1 MPLSTA
7 LLLILASPAATPPM
21 SPEAE
26 MAMTAWTVCQRQ
38 NQFVLAA
45 GPDSAERVAEAAMQS
60 CEMAQLLFQ
69 AAWQKQHGARARTYV
84 RDMREN
90 FRLTGIRDVR
100 QLRAGAALANP
111 IQSWSSCIGAH
122 SIEQGPDEPPE
133 IAADRAVDACTA
145 QEDAVV
151 AEAESKLGREYG
163 PGVRQRFRND
173 ARSGIIR
180 LINDCRA
187 NPGSGRSECVP
198 SKLAP
203 M

>member
-1 MPLSTA
+1 MSLLSTW
-7 LLLILASPAATPPM
+7 LLMLASPAAAPPM

-45 GPDSAERVAEAAMQS
+45 GSDSAERVSEAALQS
-60 CEMAQLLFQ
+60 CEMAQLLFL
-69 AAWQKQHGARARTYV
+69 AAWRKQHGAKARTYV
-84 RDMREN
+84 KDLREN
-90 FRLTGIRDVR
+90 FRLTGILAVR
-100 QLRAGAALANP
+100 QLRAGSALADP

-122 SIEQGPDEPPE
+122 SVENGPDEPAE

-151 AEAESKLGREYG
+151 AEAERKLGREYG

-198 SKLAP
+198 VAPAP